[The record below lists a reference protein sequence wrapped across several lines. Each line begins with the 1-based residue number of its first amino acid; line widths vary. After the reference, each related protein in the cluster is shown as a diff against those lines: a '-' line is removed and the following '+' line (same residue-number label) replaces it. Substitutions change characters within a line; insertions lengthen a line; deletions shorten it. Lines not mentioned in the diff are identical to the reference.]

1 MGGFGALS
9 YAARHPQTFASAY
22 SFSGADDTTGIPYLE
37 PAAFSLLHN
46 NNNTPQD
53 GVWGSFQDQEVRWRG
68 HDPADLVANLHD
80 VALWFTTGH
89 GVAGGPAPDDGDPG
103 GLATEAAV
111 GSMNDVLDAQLT
123 LAGVTHHYEP
133 YNMGGHNWYHWHDD
147 LHRAWVFPGTGI
159 IATLGG
165 SAAASA
171 TFGFCSMEPAFQV
184 WGWQVQ
190 TQRPA
195 TEFLSMQ
202 GASATGLTLEGS
214 GTILLT
220 TPRVLQPFATYSVTS
235 QPVTVAP
242 APLASV
248 GRPPPFLPTSEVSA
262 SQAAPCAPADGT
274 PLVHSSAGGARASVV
289 PAAAGAGT
297 VSNHVADA
305 AGRLHFTATLGP
317 AHGEQQYTPAG
328 RAAEEA
334 DPGYWQAAHLA
345 IGFVS
350 GPAAG
355 ASGRG
360 PSVTAAGGGLPNTAT
375 DGATW
380 QQGAGVAIGLATG
393 LASAAWRRLRV
404 SSRST

>member
-1 MGGFGALS
+1 MF
-9 YAARHPQTFASAY
+9 AAAY

-37 PAAFSLLHN
+37 PAAFAALHN
-46 NNNTPQD
+46 TNNTPQD

-68 HDPADLVANLHD
+68 HDPADLVANLRN
-80 VALWFTTGH
+80 VALWFSSGH

-159 IATLGG
+159 IAALGGG
-165 SAAASA
+165 SAAPA
-171 TFGFCSMEPAFQV
+171 TFSFCSMESIFQA

-202 GASATGLTLEGS
+202 GVSATGLTLEGS
-214 GTILLT
+214 GPVNLT
-220 TPRVLQPFATYSVTS
+220 TPPTLQPFATYRVTS

-248 GRPPPFLPTSEVSA
+248 GLPSPPYNPGLSEVSA

-274 PLVHSSAGGARASVV
+274 PLANSSAAAA
-289 PAAAGAGT
+289 PAAAGPAAVGNGAVT
-297 VSNHVADA
+297 TYVADA
-305 AGRLHFTATLGP
+305 AGRLHIAASLGP
-317 AHGEQQYTPAG
+317 AHAEQQYTPAQ
-328 RAAEEA
+328 RAAEAA
-334 DPGYWQAAHLA
+334 DPAYWHAARLA
-345 IGFVS
+345 ISFVS
-350 GPAAG
+350 GPSAG
-355 ASGRG
+355 TG
-360 PSVTAAGGGLPNTAT
+360 PGGPGTTTPGGGLPNTTTA
-375 DGATW
+375 GAA
-380 QQGAGVAIGLATG
+380 GPAAVGVAIGLIGG
-393 LASAAWRRLRV
+393 LTSAAWRRRRV
-404 SSRST
+404 SSGST